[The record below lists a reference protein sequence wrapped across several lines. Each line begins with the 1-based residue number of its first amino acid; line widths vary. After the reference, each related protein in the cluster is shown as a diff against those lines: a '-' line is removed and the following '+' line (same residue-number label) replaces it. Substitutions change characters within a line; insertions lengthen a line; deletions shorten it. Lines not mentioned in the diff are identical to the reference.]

1 MNRRTLLKALSF
13 PALAVTGVVGWAAA
27 ARAKNPYYDGL
38 VSDHFDGVRFFS
50 PGQPQDKGLVEL
62 ARWQLG
68 GGRKDWPESFPS
80 PFRDR
85 PPASVDGLR
94 VALIGHA
101 SFLIQVAGL
110 NILTD
115 PVFSER
121 ASPVAFAGPK
131 RVNAPGI
138 AFDDLPP
145 IHAVLITHN
154 HYDHLDL
161 DSLAAIRQR
170 HRPRVVA
177 PLGNDAIIRAEHP
190 DIAVETRDW
199 GGTVELGNGITA
211 HLEPANH
218 WSARGMND
226 RRMALWCAYVLT
238 TPAGTIYH
246 VGDTGFG
253 NGQIFRR
260 VKERFGR
267 PRLAHL
273 PIGAYEP
280 RWFMQPQHMNPDD
293 AVRAFGILMPEQTL
307 GHHWGTF
314 RLTNEGV
321 EEPVQELETALR
333 AADVSPER
341 FRALRPGQVWEPGP
355 GT

>member
-1 MNRRTLLKALSF
+1 MNRRTLLKTLSF
-13 PALAVTGVVGWAAA
+13 PALAVTGVFGWATA
-27 ARAKNPYYDGL
+27 ARARNPYYDGP
-38 VSDHFDGVRFFS
+38 VTDHFDGVRFFS

-62 ARWQLG
+62 ARWQMG
-68 GGRKDWPESFPS
+68 GGRKEWPESFPS
-80 PFRDR
+80 PFRDK

-121 ASPVAFAGPK
+121 ASPVSFAGPK
-131 RVNAPGI
+131 RVNEPGI
-138 AFDDLPP
+138 ALDDLPP

-161 DSLAAIRQR
+161 DTLGAIWQR
-170 HRPRVVA
+170 HRPRIVA
-177 PLGNDAIIRAEHP
+177 PLGNDAIIQADHP
-190 DIAVETRDW
+190 DIAVETGDW
-199 GGTVELGNGITA
+199 GDAVELGNGVAA
-211 HLEPANH
+211 HLEPAYH

-238 TPAGTIYH
+238 TPSGVIYH

-253 NGQIFRR
+253 DGKIFRR

-293 AVRAFGILMPEQTL
+293 AVRALNLLMAEQAL

-321 EEPVQELETALR
+321 EEPVQELETALI

-341 FRALRPGQVWEPGP
+341 FRALRPGQAWEAASQA
-355 GT
+355 

>member
-1 MNRRTLLKALSF
+1 MNRRTLLKALSL
-13 PALAVTGVVGWAAA
+13 PVLAAA
-27 ARAKNPYYDGL
+27 GTLGWVTAARSRNPYYQGP

-50 PGQPQDKGLVEL
+50 PHQPQDKGLVEL
-62 ARWQLG
+62 LRWQLG
-68 GGRKDWPESFPS
+68 ESKTEWPESYPS
-80 PFRDR
+80 PFKDK
-85 PPASVDGLR
+85 PPAEMKDLR
-94 VALIGHA
+94 VSLIGHA

-115 PVFSER
+115 PVLSER

-138 AFDDLPP
+138 AFEDLPR

-161 DSLAAIRQR
+161 ATLGRLWQR
-170 HRPRVVA
+170 HSPRVIA
-177 PLGNDAIIRAEHP
+177 PLGNDTIIKNEHP
-190 DIAVETRDW
+190 QISVETRDW
-199 GGTVELGNGITA
+199 GSSVDLGNGVTA
-211 HLEPANH
+211 HLEPAYH

-226 RRMALWCAYVLT
+226 RRMALWCAFVLT
-238 TPAGTIYH
+238 TPVGVIYH

-253 NGQIFRR
+253 DGRIFQAVR
-260 VKERFGR
+260 ERFGP
-267 PRLAHL
+267 PRVAHL

-280 RWFMQPQHMNPDD
+280 RWFMRAQHMNPED
-293 AVRAFGILMPEQTL
+293 AVKALQFLDAKQAL

-321 EEPVQELETALR
+321 EEPPADLAKALR
-333 AADVSPER
+333 AAEIPPER
-341 FRALRPGQVWEPGP
+341 FRALRPGEAWSLPVVS
-355 GT
+355 

>member
-1 MNRRTLLKALSF
+1 MNRRTLLKALSL
-13 PALAVTGVVGWAAA
+13 PAIAATGALAWVTA
-27 ARAKNPYYDGL
+27 ARATNRYYQGP
-38 VSDHFDGVRFFS
+38 VTDHFDGVRFFS
-50 PGQPQDKGLVEL
+50 PGRPQDKGLVEL

-85 PPASVDGLR
+85 PPASVAGLR

-121 ASPVAFAGPK
+121 ASPVSFAGPK

-138 AFDDLPP
+138 AFDHLPP
-145 IHAVLITHN
+145 IHAVLVTHN

-161 DSLAAIRQR
+161 DSLVAIWQR

-177 PLGNDAIIRAEHP
+177 PLGNDAVIRAEHP

-199 GGTVELGNGITA
+199 GGTVELGNGVAA
-211 HLEPANH
+211 HLEPAYH

-226 RRMALWCAYVLT
+226 RRMALLCAYVLT
-238 TPAGTIYH
+238 TSAGVIYH

-253 NGQIFRR
+253 DGQIFRR

-293 AVRAFGILMPEQTL
+293 AVRAFGILMPEQAL

-341 FRALRPGQVWEPGP
+341 FRALRPGQVWEAGP
-355 GT
+355 AT